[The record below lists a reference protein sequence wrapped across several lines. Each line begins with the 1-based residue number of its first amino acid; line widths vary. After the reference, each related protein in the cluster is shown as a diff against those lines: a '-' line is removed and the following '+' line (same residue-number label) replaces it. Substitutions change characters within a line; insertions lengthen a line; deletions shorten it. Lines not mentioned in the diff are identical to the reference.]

1 MERTRIHLIRH
12 GEVEGHE
19 EKRYNGQA
27 DVAVTPKGNAQL
39 GMLQLRM
46 QKLPISAVY
55 TSDLG
60 RCVDGARLL
69 AAGYGLKPVAE
80 QNLRELDAGKWEGM
94 TWAEIQKQYPKEWK
108 ARLKDIVN
116 VPMPEGEN
124 LLALAKRIRP
134 VIKKIVKAHM
144 GEEIIIVA
152 HGGVNR
158 VILLDAIG
166 APLESLFSIEQDF
179 GCLNSIDY
187 YKDGN
192 SVVRLVNG

>member
-1 MERTRIHLIRH
+1 MERIRIHLIRH

-19 EKRYNGQA
+19 VKRYNGQA

-46 QKLPISAVY
+46 QKLPVTAVY
-55 TSDLG
+55 SSDLG
-60 RCVDGARLL
+60 RCLDGAKML
-69 AAGYGLKPVAE
+69 AAGYGLEPIREKK
-80 QNLRELDAGKWEGM
+80 LRELDAGKWERL
-94 TWAEIQKQYPKEWK
+94 TWDEIQEKYPGEWK

-116 VPMPEGEN
+116 VPMPGGEN
-124 LLALAKRIRP
+124 LLDLARRVRP
-134 VIKKIVKAHM
+134 VIKKIVKQHM
-144 GEEIIIVA
+144 GEEIIVVA

-158 VILLDAIG
+158 IILLDAIG
-166 APLESLFSIEQDF
+166 APLKSMFAIEQDY

-192 SVVRLVNG
+192 TVVRLLNG

>member
-1 MERTRIHLIRH
+1 MKRTRMHLIRH

-27 DVAVTPKGNAQL
+27 DVAVTPKGNAQF

-46 QKLPISAVY
+46 QKLPIAAVY
-55 TSDLG
+55 TSNLG
-60 RCVDGARLL
+60 RCVEGAKLL
-69 AAGYGLKPVAE
+69 ASSYGLEPVLK
-80 QNLRELDAGKWEGM
+80 QKLRELDAGKWERM
-94 TWAEIQKQYPKEWK
+94 TWSDIRKQYPDVWQ
-108 ARLKDIVN
+108 ARLEDIVN
-116 VPMPEGEN
+116 VPMPGGES
-124 LLALAKRIRP
+124 LLELAERVRP
-134 VIKKIVKAHM
+134 VIREIVESHM
-144 GEEIIIVA
+144 GEEIIVVA

-187 YKDGN
+187 YEDGN
-192 SVVRLVNG
+192 SVVRLLNG

>member
-1 MERTRIHLIRH
+1 MQRTRIHLVRH

-46 QKLPISAVY
+46 QKLPITAVY
-55 TSDLG
+55 TSDLA
-60 RCVDGARLL
+60 RCMDGARML
-69 AAGYGLKPVAE
+69 ALGYGLQPIPEKK
-80 QNLRELDAGKWEGM
+80 LRELDAGKWERLV
-94 TWAEIQKQYPKEWK
+94 WDDIQKQYPQEWK
-108 ARLKDIVN
+108 ARLADIVN
-116 VPMPEGEN
+116 VPMPEGES
-124 LLALAKRIRP
+124 LVDLAKRIRP
-134 VIKKIVKAHM
+134 VIKKIIKKHV
-144 GEEIIIVA
+144 GEEIIVVA

-192 SVVRLVNG
+192 SVVRLLNG

>member
-19 EKRYNGQA
+19 QKRYNGQA

-46 QKLPISAVY
+46 QKLPIAAVY

-60 RCVDGARLL
+60 RCVEGARLL
-69 AAGYGLKPVAE
+69 AAGYDQEPIPEKK
-80 QNLRELDAGKWEGM
+80 LRELDAGKWERM
-94 TWAEIQKQYPKEWK
+94 AWNDIQEKYPQEWQ
-108 ARLKDIVN
+108 ARLGDIVN
-116 VPMPEGEN
+116 VPMPGGEN
-124 LLALAKRIRP
+124 LLDLAGRVRP
-134 VIKKIVKAHM
+134 VIKKIVKKHM
-144 GEEIIIVA
+144 GEEIIVVA

-192 SVVRLVNG
+192 TVVRLLNG